1 MIVANG
7 QTFSA
12 TVIHTPSQR
21 IKGQNRPTVTIT
33 TAELSVAEALELF
46 VDGTAWG
53 IPNGDGTVNDWS
65 SYDVAGSVS
74 DNRDG
79 TISIVMGKLLEADLL
94 EQLDVQV
101 NTRADMTAF
110 SDNVVK
116 VRETLADDVASLV
129 ISLYPTMLYD
139 GKLISAGTRIRWYGI
154 LKRASVD
161 LWDTEANNPDNA
173 PTLWEDILFKDGI
186 RIIPETITAGT
197 AFSMNEQGYWKD
209 VLYESVIDN
218 NVWTPESYEVAWK
231 VVEE

>member
-1 MIVANG
+1 MIIVNG

-21 IKGQNRPTVTIT
+21 IKGHNRPTITIT
-33 TAELSVAEALELF
+33 TSELSVTEALELF

-53 IPNGDGTVNDWS
+53 IPNADGTVNDWS
-65 SYDVAGSVS
+65 DYDVAGSVS

-79 TISIVMGKLLEADLL
+79 TISIIMGKLLEADLL

-116 VRETLADDVASLV
+116 VRETLADDVASSV
-129 ISLYPTMLYD
+129 VSLYPIMLYA
-139 GKLISAGTRIRWYGI
+139 GKLIVAGTRICWNGL

-161 LWDTEANNPDNA
+161 LWDTEENNPDNA
-173 PTLWEDILFKDGI
+173 PTLWEDILYKNGI
-186 RIIPETITAGT
+186 RIIPEIITAGT
-197 AFSMNEQGYWKD
+197 AFSMGEQGYWKD
-209 VLYESVIDN
+209 TLYESVIDN
-218 NVWTPESYEVAWK
+218 NVWTPESYAEAWR
-231 VVEE
+231 VVE